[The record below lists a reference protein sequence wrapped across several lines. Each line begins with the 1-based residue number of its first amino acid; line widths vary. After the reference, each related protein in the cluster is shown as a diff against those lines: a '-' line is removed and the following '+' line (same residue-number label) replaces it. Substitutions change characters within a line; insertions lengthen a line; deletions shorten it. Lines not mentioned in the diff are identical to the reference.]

1 MADFEGGEFGVLD
14 EADGLG
20 GITDDLGIPV
30 STVFWMVCVV
40 FAAVSAVLLDMGGR
54 ETDDVVEFEWVFVDV
69 EELTEGE
76 EAFVEVAIEV
86 TVVSETP
93 PSLVLGA
100 DREEDEMLLFG
111 KADGEISSVSVIV
124 GVLMPHVSYEESLK
138 RGGYHGDRLCPEESS
153 LIARGLAVSAA

>member
-1 MADFEGGEFGVLD
+1 MADFEDGEFCDLD

-20 GITDDLGIPV
+20 GITDDLGIPA

-54 ETDDVVEFEWVFVDV
+54 ETDDVVEFEWVFVDI

-76 EAFVEVAIEV
+76 EAFVEVAVEV

-100 DREEDEMLLFG
+100 DREDEMLLFG

-138 RGGYHGDRLCPEESS
+138 RGGYHGDRLCPEKSS